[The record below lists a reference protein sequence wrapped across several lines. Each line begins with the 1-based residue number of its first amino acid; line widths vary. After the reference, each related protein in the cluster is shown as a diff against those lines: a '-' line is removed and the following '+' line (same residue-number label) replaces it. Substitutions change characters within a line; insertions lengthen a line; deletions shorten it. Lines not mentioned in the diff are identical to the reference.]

1 MDENNIPQENSILFH
16 LTIQQAE
23 LLANHYGKEL
33 NFLNEYEICE
43 LLDQY
48 IDELS

>member
-1 MDENNIPQENSILFH
+1 MEEDNIPQENSIVFH
-16 LTIQQAE
+16 LTLEQAE

-33 NFLNEYEICE
+33 NFLEEYEIGE
-43 LLDQY
+43 LLDRY